1 MSELK
6 EVFVAYK
13 KLSFTDRI
21 VFYTTLSNTVN
32 VHEDNIQDFLIETRI
47 CDGNTCIF
55 CEGSHVVKN
64 GKRKDGIQRFLCRDC
79 KRSFIPSSCSVTS
92 GTRKNLSVWAQ
103 YLKCMSDKK
112 TLKETAEEC
121 SISVTTAFY
130 WRHKILDA
138 LQEVT
143 DRVCLDGTVE
153 ADETFFN
160 VSYKG
165 NHKNSRQF
173 IMPRKAH
180 KRGNNIHRKGLSSEK
195 VCVPCAVDVEGI
207 AFAKP
212 VKLGKV
218 STECLIDVFSGFV
231 SPSAVLC
238 TDNEKAYRLLARNK
252 DIRLIQT
259 NPGKRITKQNGITYG
274 IQRIN
279 AYHSSLKSF
288 IDRFHGV
295 STKHPEHYII
305 WNNLIANNKRSKTEN
320 ISLMFVQIM
329 SRRLTVHNSDISARP
344 PLSFVT

>member
-6 EVFVAYK
+6 EVFAAYK

-32 VHEDNIQDFLIETRI
+32 VHEDNLQDFLIETRI
-47 CDGNTCIF
+47 ADGNTCIY

-64 GKRKDGIQRFLCRDC
+64 GKRKDGVQRFLCRDC
-79 KRSFIPSSCSVTS
+79 KKSFIPSSCSVTS

-180 KRGNNIHRKGLSSEK
+180 KRGNDIHSKGLSSEK

-207 AFAKP
+207 AFARP
-212 VKLGKV
+212 VKL
-218 STECLIDVFSGFV
+218 
-231 SPSAVLC
+231 
-238 TDNEKAYRLLARNK
+238 
-252 DIRLIQT
+252 
-259 NPGKRITKQNGITYG
+259 G

-295 STKHPEHYII
+295 STKHLEHYII

>member
-1 MSELK
+1 MSELM
-6 EVFVAYK
+6 EIFAAYK
-13 KLSFTDRI
+13 KLSVTDRI
-21 VFYTTLSNTVN
+21 VFYTTLSNNVN
-32 VHEDNIQDFLIETRI
+32 VKEDNLQDFLIETRI
-47 CDGNTCIF
+47 ADGNTCIY

-79 KRSFIPSSCSVTS
+79 KKSFIPSSCSVTS
-92 GTRKNLSVWAQ
+92 GTRKDLSVWAK

-138 LQEVT
+138 LKEVT

-195 VCVPCAVDVEGI
+195 VCV
-207 AFAKP
+207 FP
-212 VKLGKV
+212 VPLMLKGSRSQNPL
-218 STECLIDVFSGFV
+218 S
-231 SPSAVLC
+231 
-238 TDNEKAYRLLARNK
+238 LAR
-252 DIRLIQT
+252 
-259 NPGKRITKQNGITYG
+259 
-274 IQRIN
+274 
-279 AYHSSLKSF
+279 
-288 IDRFHGV
+288 
-295 STKHPEHYII
+295 
-305 WNNLIANNKRSKTEN
+305 
-320 ISLMFVQIM
+320 
-329 SRRLTVHNSDISARP
+329 
-344 PLSFVT
+344 

>member
-6 EVFVAYK
+6 EVFAAYK

-21 VFYTTLSNTVN
+21 VFYTTLPNTVN

-121 SISVTTAFY
+121 SISVT
-130 WRHKILDA
+130 
-138 LQEVT
+138 
-143 DRVCLDGTVE
+143 
-153 ADETFFN
+153 
-160 VSYKG
+160 
-165 NHKNSRQF
+165 
-173 IMPRKAH
+173 
-180 KRGNNIHRKGLSSEK
+180 NIHRKGLSSEK

-218 STECLIDVFSGFV
+218 SAECLIDVFSGIV

-259 NPGKRITKQNGITYG
+259 NTGKRITKQNGITYG

-295 STKHPEHYII
+295 STKHLEHYII

-320 ISLMFVQIM
+320 ISLMFVQIL

>member
-6 EVFVAYK
+6 EVFAAYK

-47 CDGNTCIF
+47 CDGNTCIY

-64 GKRKDGIQRFLCRDC
+64 GKRKDGVQRFLCRDC
-79 KRSFIPSSCSVTS
+79 KKSFIPSSCSVTS

-180 KRGNNIHRKGLSSEK
+180 KRGNDIHSKGLSSEK

-218 STECLIDVFSGFV
+218 STECLIDVFSGIV

-238 TDNEKAYRLLARNK
+238 TDNEK
-252 DIRLIQT
+252 
-259 NPGKRITKQNGITYG
+259 
-274 IQRIN
+274 

-295 STKHPEHYII
+295 STKHLEHYII

-320 ISLMFVQIM
+320 ISLMFIQIL

>member
-1 MSELK
+1 MCIEHLF
-6 EVFVAYK
+6 VF
-13 KLSFTDRI
+13 
-21 VFYTTLSNTVN
+21 
-32 VHEDNIQDFLIETRI
+32 
-47 CDGNTCIF
+47 
-55 CEGSHVVKN
+55 
-64 GKRKDGIQRFLCRDC
+64 
-79 KRSFIPSSCSVTS
+79 
-92 GTRKNLSVWAQ
+92 
-103 YLKCMSDKK
+103 
-112 TLKETAEEC
+112 
-121 SISVTTAFY
+121 
-130 WRHKILDA
+130 
-138 LQEVT
+138 
-143 DRVCLDGTVE
+143 
-153 ADETFFN
+153 
-160 VSYKG
+160 
-165 NHKNSRQF
+165 
-173 IMPRKAH
+173 
-180 KRGNNIHRKGLSSEK
+180 
-195 VCVPCAVDVEGI
+195 EGI

-218 STECLIDVFSGFV
+218 STECLIDVFSGIV

-259 NPGKRITKQNGITYG
+259 NTGKRITKQNGITYG

-295 STKHPEHYII
+295 STKHLEHYII

>member
-6 EVFVAYK
+6 EIFASYK

-21 VFYTTLSNTVN
+21 VFYTTLSSNIN
-32 VHEDNIQDFLIETRI
+32 VHDDNLQDFLVKTRI
-47 CDGNTCIF
+47 AGGNACIY
-55 CEGSHVVKN
+55 CEGSYVVKN
-64 GKRKDGIQRFLCRDC
+64 GKHKDGVQRFLCRDC
-79 KRSFIPSSCSVTS
+79 KKSFIPSSCSITS

-143 DRVCLDGTVE
+143 DRVYLDGVVE
-153 ADETFFN
+153 SDETFFN

-165 NHKNSRQF
+165 NHKKSRRF

-180 KRGNNIHRKGLSSEK
+180 KRGNDIHKKGLSSEK

-207 AFAKP
+207 TFARP

-218 STECLIDVFSGFV
+218 STECLIDVFSGMV

-238 TDNEKAYRLLARNK
+238 TDKERAYRILARNE

-259 NPGKRITKQNGITYG
+259 GTDKRTTSGDGITYG
-274 IQRIN
+274 IQCIN
-279 AYHSSLKSF
+279 AYHRLLKNF

-295 STKHPEHYII
+295 STKHLEHYII

-320 ISLMFVQIM
+320 ISLMFVQMM

>member
-1 MSELK
+1 MSELM
-6 EVFVAYK
+6 EVFAAYK
-13 KLSFTDRI
+13 KLSVTDRI
-21 VFYTTLSNTVN
+21 VFYTTLSNNVN
-32 VHEDNIQDFLIETRI
+32 VKEDNLQDFLIETRI
-47 CDGNTCIF
+47 ADGNTCIY
-55 CEGSHVVKN
+55 CEGSRVVKN

-79 KRSFIPSSCSVTS
+79 KKSFIPSSCSITS
-92 GTRKNLSVWAQ
+92 GTRKDLSVWAK

-138 LQEVT
+138 LKEVT
-143 DRVCLDGTVE
+143 DRVCLDGIVE

-165 NHKNSRQF
+165 NHKKSRQF
-173 IMPRKAH
+173 KMPRKAH
-180 KRGNNIHRKGLSSEK
+180 KRGNDIHRKGLSSEK
-195 VCVPCAVDVEGI
+195 VCVPCAVDVDGI
-207 AFAKP
+207 SFARP

-218 STECLIDVFSGFV
+218 SSECLIDMFSGNV

-238 TDNEKAYRLLARNK
+238 TDNEKAYRLSASKN

-259 NPGKRITKQNGITYG
+259 DTDKHITSVNGITYG
-274 IQRIN
+274 IQRVN
-279 AYHSSLKSF
+279 AYHNSLKNF
-288 IDRFHGV
+288 ITRFHGV
-295 STKHPEHYII
+295 STKHLEHYII
-305 WNNLIANNKRSKTEN
+305 WNNLISNNRRNQKEN
-320 ISLMFVQIM
+320 ISLMFIQIL

>member
-6 EVFVAYK
+6 EVFAAYK

-47 CDGNTCIF
+47 ADGNTCIY

-64 GKRKDGIQRFLCRDC
+64 GKRKD
-79 KRSFIPSSCSVTS
+79 
-92 GTRKNLSVWAQ
+92 
-103 YLKCMSDKK
+103 
-112 TLKETAEEC
+112 
-121 SISVTTAFY
+121 
-130 WRHKILDA
+130 
-138 LQEVT
+138 
-143 DRVCLDGTVE
+143 
-153 ADETFFN
+153 
-160 VSYKG
+160 
-165 NHKNSRQF
+165 
-173 IMPRKAH
+173 
-180 KRGNNIHRKGLSSEK
+180 
-195 VCVPCAVDVEGI
+195 
-207 AFAKP
+207 
-212 VKLGKV
+212 
-218 STECLIDVFSGFV
+218 
-231 SPSAVLC
+231 
-238 TDNEKAYRLLARNK
+238 
-252 DIRLIQT
+252 
-259 NPGKRITKQNGITYG
+259 G

-295 STKHPEHYII
+295 STKHLEHYII